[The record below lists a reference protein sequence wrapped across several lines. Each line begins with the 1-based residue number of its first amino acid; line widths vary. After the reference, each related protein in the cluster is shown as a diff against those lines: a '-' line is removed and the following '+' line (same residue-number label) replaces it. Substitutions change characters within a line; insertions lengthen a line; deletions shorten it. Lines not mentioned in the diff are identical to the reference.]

1 MDLNNKS
8 YGANDEGYKEAL
20 LKFQNQF
27 EKTLLYGN
35 NDIMKEQIKELRVS
49 IDGLAQLTKEL
60 KPIYIAGNRKESE
73 GPNHIEKYCTRNSK
87 EINKA
92 YDSLI
97 LAKAWLGKILQELGE
112 FTPYANDGSRKEV
125 KDIEPT
131 ADKAKIVPGLREP
144 FTGKNAKEPKFI
156 IDTWEL
162 NGRLMMDWDNFNY
175 IEKVDWLREEISNLK
190 KIVKQLWMQ
199 PGEVTD
205 WKFSHMD
212 LTKPMYIL
220 LMRVEQ
226 HLSEARFWLGF
237 ELGRVR
243 DAD

>member
-1 MDLNNKS
+1 
-8 YGANDEGYKEAL
+8 
-20 LKFQNQF
+20 
-27 EKTLLYGN
+27 
-35 NDIMKEQIKELRVS
+35 MKEKIKELRVS

-73 GPNHIEKYCTRNSK
+73 GSKHIEKYCTRNSK

-112 FTPYANDGSRKEV
+112 STPYANDGSRKEI

-131 ADKAKIVPGLREP
+131 ADTHRGIKHLEEKGNWN
-144 FTGKNAKEPKFI
+144 TDYNH
-156 IDTWEL
+156 
-162 NGRLMMDWDNFNY
+162 
-175 IEKVDWLREEISNLK
+175 IEKVDWLREEIKNILDKYLGTKDSFTSVGLVQNNINNLSWK
-190 KIVKQLWMQ
+190 
-199 PGEVTD
+199 EVA
-205 WKFSHMD
+205 K
-212 LTKPMYIL
+212 
-220 LMRVEQ
+220 

-243 DAD
+243 DNDNPS